1 MAAIKKIKAFY
12 RKRKKIINTTLR
24 LAISLGLIIFLIF
37 SQFKD
42 FRTIASNLKDINILL
57 LGLSFLTHA
66 YGIWI
71 TAFRW
76 QTLLKTQN
84 VNTSISFLSGSVL
97 VGMLFNNFLPTSI
110 GGDVYRAYDVTK
122 KTGFPMSSSV
132 SVIVIERL
140 SGIIA
145 SGLFAIV
152 ALFLGFTTIGEKSII
167 IPIIIFVAISF
178 LLFFLV
184 LNPNIP
190 GLKKLAG
197 KIRFLSKLFEKLR
210 NVYKTFLSFKKF
222 KWVLVKVMFYSIT
235 LQFAVILNYWL
246 AARALGIELN
256 LVDFIFIVPVV
267 TIIAML
273 PISLG
278 GIGVREGSLVFMM
291 VKLGAQNEKAAM
303 CSLLLFAMLVILAIA
318 GGVVYGARPI
328 IEKKEKDKLL

>member
-1 MAAIKKIKAFY
+1 MSIIKKIKAFY
-12 RKRKKIINTTLR
+12 RKRKKIINITLR
-24 LAISLGLIIFLIF
+24 LVISLGLILFLIF

-42 FRTIASNLKDINILL
+42 FKTISSTLKNLNILL
-57 LGLSFLTHA
+57 IILSFLTHA

-71 TAFRW
+71 TAYRW

-84 VNTSISFLSGSVL
+84 VSTSIPFLSGSVL
-97 VGMLFNNFLPTSI
+97 VGMFFNNFLPTSI

-145 SGLFAIV
+145 SGLFAIA
-152 ALFLGFTTIGEKSII
+152 ALFLGFTTIGGKSIV
-167 IPIIIFVAISF
+167 IPIIIFVVIS
-178 LLFFLV
+178 LILFFLI
-184 LNPNIP
+184 LNPNIL
-190 GLKKLAG
+190 GLKKLAR
-197 KIRFLSKLFEKLR
+197 KIKFLSKLFEKLK
-210 NVYKTFLSFKKF
+210 NVYETFLSFKKY

-246 AARALGIELN
+246 AARALGIELS
-256 LVDFIFIVPVV
+256 LTAFIFIVPVV

-278 GIGVREGSLVFMM
+278 GIGVREGSLVLMM
-291 VKLGAQNEKAAM
+291 VSLGAQNEKAAM
-303 CSLLLFAMLVILAIA
+303 CSLLLFAMLVIIAII
-318 GGVVYGARPI
+318 GGIIYGTRPI
-328 IEKKEKDKLL
+328 IEKKEKDKIL